1 MVYELGAS
9 ASHSSDPTIKN
20 CLFGAM
26 QSITLTKNPDIE
38 KCKYSGY
45 GTDYIRAYVDQT
57 KLFVILNKHG
67 IKINVDVIVKN

>member
-45 GTDYIRAYVDQT
+45 GTDYIRAYVD
-57 KLFVILNKHG
+57 
-67 IKINVDVIVKN
+67 

>member
-20 CLFGAM
+20 RLFGAV
-26 QSITLTKNPDIE
+26 TLTKNPDIE
-38 KCKYSGY
+38 KYKYSGY
-45 GTDYIRAYVDQT
+45 GTGYVSAYVDQT